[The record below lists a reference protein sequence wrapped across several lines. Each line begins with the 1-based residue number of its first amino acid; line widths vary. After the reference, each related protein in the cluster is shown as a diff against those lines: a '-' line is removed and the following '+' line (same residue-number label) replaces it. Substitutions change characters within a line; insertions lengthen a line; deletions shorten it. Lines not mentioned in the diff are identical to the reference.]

1 MNGNPLYHE
10 VTFGGLD
17 PGFVKF
23 LVWSGILVIALTM
36 LNTSYKL
43 IGWRCHGIR
52 AAGSHRRACKRYLAL
67 RGANLAKDE
76 HAIVLP
82 STSWVLGLAHIWTLA
97 AFWQGYE
104 YHGLGYIQLLR
115 NKFSFGAPVV
125 LVVSLIIAFP
135 IVCWV
140 AKKTIRFSI
149 FVKVWLIMLSYRMAG
164 KKMPPVAEKW
174 GLKDLVFQIRYKAKK
189 RKEAREKAS
198 IQIEGERQI
207 VLR

>member
-10 VTFGGLD
+10 VTFSGLD
-17 PGFVKF
+17 PEFVKF

-36 LNTSYKL
+36 INTSYKL
-43 IGWRCHGIR
+43 IGWRCRGIH
-52 AAGSHRRACKRYLAL
+52 ASGSHRRACKRYLAL

-82 STSWVLGLAHIWTLA
+82 STSWVLGLAHIWALA
-97 AFWQGYE
+97 AFWQGYK

-125 LVVSLIIAFP
+125 LIVSLIIAFP

-174 GLKDLVFQIRYKAKK
+174 GMKDLAFHIRYKAKK

-198 IQIEGERQI
+198 IQIESERQI

>member
-10 VTFGGLD
+10 VTFSGLD
-17 PGFVKF
+17 PEFVKF

-43 IGWRCHGIR
+43 IGWRCCGIR
-52 AAGSHRRACKRYLAL
+52 AAGSHRRACKRCLAL

-97 AFWQGYE
+97 AFWQGYK

-125 LVVSLIIAFP
+125 LIASLVIAFP

-174 GLKDLVFQIRYKAKK
+174 GMKDLVFHIRYKEKSARRRAKK
-189 RKEAREKAS
+189 LPFR
-198 IQIEGERQI
+198 
-207 VLR
+207 